1 MSTPETF
8 VLSGVISAFVAGL
21 SDTALRVEALNK
33 RVSTCGA
40 MWRAFGYCGRMSQQ
54 FLVLKEKAYCHDV
67 EKNKLKAYEML
78 AIHGKKVHEVNT
90 FLASVNL
97 PLMNVPPPARN
108 NNFTTTVQQPAP
120 STPLAPRSNYAN
132 PTNSGT
138 TLTSAPTTPQSSQP
152 PPTTDLNPFT
162 VLYVRHPVI
171 NGNAMAVSTAPA
183 RSNTPAPPPEPVV
196 PSRGDRPQMTLNEA
210 RQQMIDE
217 ELVATDARAVERAL
231 DNRIRKEE
239 EEALESLC

>member
-1 MSTPETF
+1 M
-8 VLSGVISAFVAGL
+8 
-21 SDTALRVEALNK
+21 
-33 RVSTCGA
+33 
-40 MWRAFGYCGRMSQQ
+40 
-54 FLVLKEKAYCHDV
+54 
-67 EKNKLKAYEML
+67 

-90 FLASVNL
+90 LASVNL

-152 PPTTDLNPFT
+152 PPTTDLNPFPAPST
-162 VLYVRHPVI
+162 SRHPVI

-183 RSNTPAPPPEPVV
+183 RSNTPAPPPEPIV

-210 RQQMIDE
+210 RQRMIDE
-217 ELVATDARAVERAL
+217 ELVATDARAVGLSVGQSEPERKKKKRSRVSA
-231 DNRIRKEE
+231 DAKATETRARKHARMDYDDEAVEE
-239 EEALESLC
+239 EMDRRPKATPGKPKKPEKFTPVEETIGEAIEADPTIDNVPDKLIDSLTSGY